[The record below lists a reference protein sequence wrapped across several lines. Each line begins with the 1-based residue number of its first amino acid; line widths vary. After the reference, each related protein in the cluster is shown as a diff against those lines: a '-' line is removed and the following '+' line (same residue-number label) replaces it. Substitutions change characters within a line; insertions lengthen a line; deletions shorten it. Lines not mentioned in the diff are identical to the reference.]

1 MGTLHNLGTINK
13 FYKDYETAG
22 ATLNKA
28 VIDTFKAVYEDFGFV
43 PIRIQPTSIRPSK
56 GDKLVLIDKF
66 FLNTDLDLFFEDVDG
81 NIYPVV
87 EIAYRP
93 LNMYLLYQSM
103 AKDIKIK

>member
-1 MGTLHNLGTINK
+1 MSILHNLQAINK

-28 VIDTFKAVYEDFGFV
+28 VIDTFRTVYKDFGFV

-56 GDKLVLIDKF
+56 GDELVLIDKF
-66 FLNTDLDLFFEDVDG
+66 FFNTDFELFFEDVDG
-81 NIYPVV
+81 NVYPVV

-93 LNMYLLYQSM
+93 LNMYLLYQNM